1 MQKFHWFPSTQHWR
15 LPENRLLRQWLQ
27 HPGSLTTRLQAF
39 AGCKITVNILR
50 QCWQL
55 PTENERQ
62 VLQLP
67 PHRYCLI
74 REVEL
79 KANDRVLVWAR
90 SVLPAGRLTK
100 QFQYLP
106 QLRKRTIGRWF
117 FADPQLQRSPFSYK
131 LFTASDIMFAL
142 PQESLWG
149 RRSLFTTKHQQMLLT
164 EVLMPE
170 LYS

>member
-1 MQKFHWFPSTQHWR
+1 MQNFHWFPSTQHWR
-15 LPENRLLRQWLQ
+15 LPENRQLRQWLQ
-27 HPGSLTTRLQAF
+27 DPGSMTTRLEAF
-39 AGCKITVNILR
+39 AGSKITVNILC
-50 QCWQL
+50 QSWQL
-55 PTENERQ
+55 PTEEERQ

-67 PHRYCLI
+67 TGRYCLI

-79 KANDRVLVWAR
+79 QAQDRVLLWAR
-90 SVLPAGRLTK
+90 SVLPEGRLTK

-117 FADPQLQRSPFSYK
+117 FADPHLQRSPFSYK
-131 LFTASDIMFAL
+131 LFTERDTLFAI
-142 PQESLWG
+142 PDRSLWG
-149 RRSLFTTKHQQMLLT
+149 RRSLFMTKHQQMLLT